1 MVLPR
6 EPIVSVLIDQEPGDE
21 EKNKYHCYDR
31 ENDHIGTH
39 VDEDEVRRVACVAE
53 LFNNQLC
60 IKILFLIRKLDE
72 RAIDD
77 FILYYIKLDD
87 RNELVQDD

>member
-1 MVLPR
+1 MVLPG

-21 EKNKYHCYDR
+21 EENKYYRYDR

-39 VDEDEVRRVACVAE
+39 VDEDEVRLVACVAE
-53 LFNNQLC
+53 LFYDQLC
-60 IKILFLIRKLDE
+60 IEILFLVRKLHK

-77 FILYYIKLDD
+77 FIFDYIKLDD
-87 RNELVQDD
+87 GNELVQDD

>member
-1 MVLPR
+1 MLPS
-6 EPIVSVLIDQEPGDE
+6 EPIVSVLIEQEPSDE
-21 EKNKYHCYDR
+21 EKNKYDRYDC
-31 ENDHIGTH
+31 ENDHISTH

-77 FILYYIKLDD
+77 FILDYIKLDD
-87 RNELVQDD
+87 GNELV